1 MIERER
7 TPGKT
12 PRVHHDFGRR
22 CGSAFPDN
30 RDGPRRAFSLAIEH
44 PFD

>member
-7 TPGKT
+7 TSGKT
-12 PRVHHDFGRR
+12 PWVHHDSGRR
-22 CGSAFPDN
+22 CGPAFPDN
-30 RDGPRRAFSLAIEH
+30 RDDPRLVSPLAIEH